1 MLTIYAVSDSIGET
15 AEQVAQAAASQF
27 DDEIEVKRV
36 PYIKTLEDVEELI
49 GEIREINNVM
59 IVSTIITVNV
69 REYLTQKGV
78 ENNIWVVNVLGPII
92 NVSSSILNK
101 QPQYNP
107 GAMWKTDETYFKR
120 IEAMEFAMQ
129 YDDSKDYRGLKN
141 ADVVLIGLSRT
152 SKTPLC
158 MYLANK
164 GIKAI
169 NIPLVPEVGVPDEIY
184 EVDRDRIFALTIDPM
199 QLIEIRKRRLDKFH
213 RIPSNIEYAGDA
225 YDENDTDIALF
236 GDGEQKTAEKI
247 ARYNPLQCIK
257 AMCGIALEKYHAME
271 HEYPSKIEVIDK
283 YGYDPKQLSHL
294 VRIEEFLVRYT
305 AGEPFKDC
313 LISQQAKFL
322 KDLKFDDV
330 LSIDCA
336 RLQAEES
343 LEHIE
348 KLYDSALDRFAD
360 TKPNEE
366 VEQLL
371 NDVQCQLIERNLTK
385 YYLEKE

>member
-1 MLTIYAVSDSIGET
+1 MRNWYNNTYTVIKERGEFMLTIYAVSDSIGET

-169 NIPLVPEVGVPDEIY
+169 NIPLVPEVDVPKELFEIDKHK
-184 EVDRDRIFALTIDPM
+184 VFGLTINPL

-213 RIPSNIEYAGDA
+213 RIPSNIEYTGDA
-225 YDENDTDIALF
+225 
-236 GDGEQKTAEKI
+236 
-247 ARYNPLQCIK
+247 
-257 AMCGIALEKYHAME
+257 
-271 HEYPSKIEVIDK
+271 
-283 YGYDPKQLSHL
+283 
-294 VRIEEFLVRYT
+294 RILEEF
-305 AGEPFKDC
+305 D
-313 LISQQAKFL
+313 
-322 KDLKFDDV
+322 
-330 LSIDCA
+330 
-336 RLQAEES
+336 
-343 LEHIE
+343 
-348 KLYDSALDRFAD
+348 FAD
-360 TKPNEE
+360 KIIRKLGCRTI
-366 VEQLL
+366 
-371 NDVQCQLIERNLTK
+371 DVTQRAIEDTALIIINSLGCDK
-385 YYLEKE
+385 

>member
-69 REYLTQKGV
+69 R
-78 ENNIWVVNVLGPII
+78 VVNVLGPII

-199 QLIEIRKRRLDKFH
+199 QLIEIRKRRLDKFK
-213 RIPSNIEYAGDA
+213 RIPTTIEYAGDA
-225 YDENDTDIALF
+225 RILDE
-236 GDGEQKTAEKI
+236 
-247 ARYNPLQCIK
+247 
-257 AMCGIALEKYHAME
+257 
-271 HEYPSKIEVIDK
+271 
-283 YGYDPKQLSHL
+283 
-294 VRIEEFLVRYT
+294 
-305 AGEPFKDC
+305 
-313 LISQQAKFL
+313 
-322 KDLKFDDV
+322 
-330 LSIDCA
+330 
-336 RLQAEES
+336 
-343 LEHIE
+343 
-348 KLYDSALDRFAD
+348 LDFAD
-360 TKPNEE
+360 KIIRRIGCRTI
-366 VEQLL
+366 
-371 NDVQCQLIERNLTK
+371 DVTQRAIEDTALIIIKTLTK
-385 YYLEKE
+385 EKKI